1 MIDFEDVSL
10 LTRVGWNTQPIVR
23 NVSLQLPSNKRIALL
38 GGLPEE
44 RNAIM
49 NLIGGVLIPNSGRIT
64 REVRTS
70 FPTTLSGA
78 FDAALSLRENVEFVS
93 SIYNVDSSDL
103 LNFLAS
109 VVDFGSDQDI
119 PLRNLPR
126 DIRKQ
131 FSQIIALSIP
141 FDLYVV
147 NGLFGGGPKPLRDAA
162 LQLFAIRKATSGIIF
177 NARDI
182 DTAGKNCEMALVLKN
197 QTLLL
202 LNSISEAGLYID

>member
-1 MIDFEDVSL
+1 MIVFEDVSL
-10 LTRVGWNTQPIVR
+10 LTRVGWNTHPIIA
-23 NVSLQLPSNKRIALL
+23 NVSLQIPSNKRIALL

-49 NLIGGVLIPNSGRIT
+49 NLIGGTLIPNSGRVT
-64 REVRTS
+64 REVNTS

-78 FDAALSLRENVEFVS
+78 FDGALSLRQNVEFVS
-93 SIYNVDSSDL
+93 SIYNVSSFEL
-103 LNFLAS
+103 LDFLAS

-131 FSQIIALSIP
+131 LSQIIALSIP
-141 FDLYVV
+141 FDLYIV
-147 NGLFGGGPKPLRDAA
+147 NGIFGGGPKPLRDAA

-182 DTAGKNCEMALVLKN
+182 GTASKNCEMALVLKS

-202 LNSISEAGLYID
+202 LKTVGEAGLYID